1 MVVIAHQADGS
12 TGKTAKAK
20 HGIAADAKSR
30 RAKLLAVP
38 QSKDQGGPSR
48 DLLMKSRDDNE
59 GENEDESDDSQSE
72 DDEGDD
78 QIMIDVAPTTIL
90 ESDANGPGDQVQP
103 MFAPLD
109 ESTAPSSKRK
119 TEMRT
124 IPIPPHRMS
133 PLRKEWVNIFTP
145 LTEMLGLQVRMNPV
159 RKCVEMRTSKYTK
172 EVGAIQRG
180 ADYVRAF
187 ALGFK
192 VADAIALLRM
202 DDLYLDSFEIKDVKA
217 LHGDHLARAIGR
229 IAGHQGKT
237 RFTIENATRT
247 RIILADTKIHIMGS
261 FQNIKLAKDAI
272 VNLILGSPPG
282 KVYASLRTVSARL
295 KQRAI

>member
-1 MVVIAHQADGS
+1 MVVITRKHDGAS
-12 TGKTAKAK
+12 TETTRAKL
-20 HGIAADAKSR
+20 GSAADAKSR
-30 RAKLLAVP
+30 RAKLLNVP
-38 QSKDQGGPSR
+38 RSKNEDGLSR
-48 DLLMKSRDDNE
+48 DLLMRSRDD
-59 GENEDESDDSQSE
+59 GEEDNEDEDDSQSE
-72 DDEGDD
+72 DDDGDD
-78 QIMIDVAPTTIL
+78 ELMIDVAPTTIL
-90 ESDANGPGDQVQP
+90 ESDAIDADKPP
-103 MFAPLD
+103 AMFAPLEETD
-109 ESTAPSSKRK
+109 SSSSKRK
-119 TEMRT
+119 TEMRS

-145 LTEMLGLQVRMNPV
+145 LTEMLGLQVRMNPF
-159 RKCVEMRTSKYTK
+159 RKCVEMRTSKFTK
-172 EVGAIQRG
+172 EVGAIQKG
-180 ADYVRAF
+180 ADYVKAF

-192 VADAIALLRM
+192 IPDAIALLRM